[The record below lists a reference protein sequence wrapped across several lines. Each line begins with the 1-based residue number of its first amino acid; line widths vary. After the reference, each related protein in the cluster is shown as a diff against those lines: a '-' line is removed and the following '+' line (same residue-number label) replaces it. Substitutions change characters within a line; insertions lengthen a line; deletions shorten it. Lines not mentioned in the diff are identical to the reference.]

1 MDNLKYSLDL
11 RDTNKH
17 ISYSYWW
24 LLTRIN
30 DPVDT
35 FDPRISL
42 IHCQAEFLSRDLTL
56 DFMVAKG
63 IFTNPILVLLR
74 LTFTIVLLRLTIQ

>member
-30 DPVDT
+30 GPVGT

-42 IHCQAEFLSRDLTL
+42 VHFQAEFLSRDLTL
-56 DFMVAKG
+56 DFMVARG

-74 LTFTIVLLRLTIQ
+74 LTFTIVLLRLTTQ